1 MSRTTPKTLATR
13 IAPNLESK
21 KNAHGNWGIWDEG
34 TLLVEASTSQ
44 TAWDQAYHL
53 LAKDQFKVG
62 DLLVME
68 GCAEAHSK
76 AGKVWKCRY
85 PSYLTSSG
93 DYAVFLEGIAG
104 YFCSEFL
111 RKATTE
117 EIEAYAESMQSEN

>member
-1 MSRTTPKTLATR
+1 MSRTTPKVLATR

-21 KNAHGNWGIWDEG
+21 KNAHGIWGIWDEG
-34 TLLVEASTSQ
+34 KLLVESSTAQ
-44 TAWDQAYHL
+44 TAWEQVHHL

-68 GCAEAHSK
+68 GCAEARPNK
-76 AGKVWKCRY
+76 GKVWKCRY

-93 DYAVFLEGIAG
+93 DYAVFLEGMAG

-111 RKATTE
+111 RKATGE
-117 EIEAYAESMQSEN
+117 EVEAYMQNNS